1 MKLSKQNIQAIGL
14 YAATLVG
21 VLLGFGASVINTD
34 ALEPDAYGNV
44 RYVQNGIQ
52 LIATILLFG
61 FFMSGSRLLALSDDE
76 KRSRNIRGTLLVI
89 LAVCAA
95 LLMSATAI
103 AGLVHQNRPEV
114 SALFLLSVPVCFYPL
129 LTNYMNTTAQG
140 DNHIGRLVLVRILPA
155 LIYIPVAKFVY
166 DRFGATSERMVLLQW
181 GLYSI
186 LLMIIVLSTKP
197 SFYGVKTIYQELK
210 KENREYGF
218 QLYLGSLAMV
228 ATNYLAG
235 VTLGVFNADNT
246 NVGFYTLALTL
257 TQPLSYLPGIVGTAY
272 FKKFVHEPRIP
283 GKVLWVTIGMTV
295 ASCVVFM
302 ILISPLVNIMY
313 DESYSIVG
321 KYASALAL
329 GFSFHGV
336 GDMFNRYLGSHGQ
349 GNSIKYSCYI
359 SGIFKVLGSVFL
371 VMLWNVN
378 GAIMTVIVSS
388 AIYCL
393 CLYLY
398 YNKYINNSDKV

>member
-1 MKLSKQNIQAIGL
+1 MKLGKQKTQAVGL
-14 YAATLVG
+14 YVATLIG
-21 VLLGFGASVINTD
+21 VLLGFCASVVNTD
-34 ALEPDAYGNV
+34 ALEPEAYGNV

-52 LIATILLFG
+52 LIATVLLFG

-76 KRSRNIRGTLLVI
+76 NRSRRIRGTLLVI
-89 LAVCAA
+89 LSVCAA
-95 LLMSATAI
+95 LLMLSTAL
-103 AGLVHQNRPEV
+103 AGLFHWNKPEV
-114 SALFLLSVPVCFYPL
+114 SSLFLLSVPVCFYPL

-140 DNHIGRLVLVRILPA
+140 DNHIGRLILVRILPA
-155 LIYIPVAKFVY
+155 LTYIPIAKFVY
-166 DRFGATSERMVLLQW
+166 DRVGATSERMILLQW

-186 LLMIIVLSTKP
+186 LLLIIVLSAKP
-197 SFYGVKTIYQELK
+197 SFSGIGPVFKELK
-210 KENREYGF
+210 KENKEYGI

-235 VTLGVFNADNT
+235 VTLGIFNADNT

-272 FKKFVHEPRIP
+272 FKKFVHEPHIP

-359 SGIFKVLGSVFL
+359 SGIFKILGSVFL
-371 VMLWNVN
+371 VMFWNVN
-378 GAIMTVIVSS
+378 GAVLTVIISS

-398 YNKYINNSDKV
+398 YKKYIGLSDKV

>member
-103 AGLVHQNRPEV
+103 AGLVHLNRPEV

-197 SFYGVKTIYQELK
+197 SFCGVKTIYQELK

-378 GAIMTVIVSS
+378 GAILTVIVSS

-398 YNKYINNSDKV
+398 YNRYINNSDKV